1 MLEGA
6 VPLSLLKG
14 LGGCECAGL
23 LASRVYSGPLSRAD
37 RRAAFVF
44 TLKQT

>member
-23 LASRVYSGPLSRAD
+23 LASRVYSGPPESC
-37 RRAAFVF
+37 
-44 TLKQT
+44 